1 MFLTVVQGFLIITV
15 FSLDYCLAYVQPPIH
30 VFLLY
35 LQVGKHQKSIVHV
48 YSHILSF
55 EDHVTTKY
63 PHYTLQKCIY
73 VPNFDASRWGQIVYM
88 DDNYIAETH
97 TYNYTK
103 VFIEITKLSNKYS
116 VLNTYLSKIT
126 HSSQLWEKYN

>member
-1 MFLTVVQGFLIITV
+1 M
-15 FSLDYCLAYVQPPIH
+15 
-30 VFLLY
+30 FLLY

-88 DDNYIAETH
+88 DDNYIAETQV
-97 TYNYTK
+97 TYIQLY
-103 VFIEITKLSNKYS
+103 KLKYLLKL
-116 VLNTYLSKIT
+116 LNWVISILYLILI
-126 HSSQLWEKYN
+126 SQKLHIAVSYEKKYN